1 MAITQAQID
10 ALIQFIDETEAAES
24 ITNVIVAN
32 ILQFLSDKIKDIELT
47 KATVGDLATETEDR
61 TAAVALLQQHITWI
75 VDRINELATN
85 GGGLSPEDIINGTT
99 STAAD
104 KALAASQGYV
114 LRREMEKLLS
124 ALSNSAFTSV
134 RPVFDWGAPV
144 TYGITQTLENCTSDF
159 DGNTING
166 NGGLTIVLTPKNGH
180 ILELSS
186 VTVSIAGG
194 GTATKERNS
203 STGAVTITIPIVTG
217 TVTIIASARPANQY
231 RVTVHANNCTSSNPG
246 GFYTEG
252 GSFTAVLT
260 ADNGYTL
267 NGVKPEVIMD
277 GVDISNSVWIA
288 GERKIHIPEL
298 TGDVVIIATAEES
311 TNHLVLLD
319 LTGVSATSDID
330 LNDGVEDG
338 EPLEITLSKDTQSDI
353 WTLLRPM
360 KACDIIVYMDGEV
373 LEQETDYTITQ
384 SANDADITINI
395 ASVTGNLVIMNVVW
409 KHEYIFYADS
419 AQFGYVGGK
428 AGGTENRSAHT
439 HSYIPL
445 PDSCSQL
452 AVFGANDTITDLY
465 RWGCALYDQQN
476 TYVDGVFLD
485 NTEKTISLLDDGE
498 RNAAKYIRTSAW
510 LGMNNQISI
519 ENLADRIDLCY
530 IYDITN
536 DKFIWC
542 GASDE
547 IDKSAIRANH

>member
-32 ILQFLSDKIKDIELT
+32 ILQFLNDKIKDIELT

-61 TAAVALLQQHITWI
+61 TAAIALLQQHINWI

-134 RPVFDWGAPV
+134 RPVFDWGTPV

-166 NGGLTIVLTPKNGH
+166 NSGQTIVLTPKYGH

-186 VTVSIAGG
+186 VTVSVAGG

-203 STGAVTITIPIVTG
+203 STGVVTITIPIVTG
-217 TVTIIASARPANQY
+217 SVTIIASARPANQY
-231 RVTVHANNCTSSNPG
+231 RVTVYANNCKSSDPG
-246 GFYTEG
+246 GFYAEG
-252 GSFTAVLT
+252 GSFTTVLT

-267 NGVKPEVIMD
+267 NGVIPEVIMG

-298 TGDVVIIATAEES
+298 TSDVVITATAEVS
-311 TNHLVLLD
+311 TNHAVSLD

-338 EPLEITLSKDTQSDI
+338 DPLSITLSKDTQSDV
-353 WTLLRPM
+353 WALLRPM

-384 SANDADITINI
+384 SANDADITLNI
-395 ASVTGNLVIMNVVW
+395 AAVTGDLVIMNVVW
-409 KHEYIFYADS
+409 KHMYVFYADNS
-419 AQFGYVGGK
+419 NLGYIGGEVGGT
-428 AGGTENRSAHT
+428 AQRSAH
-439 HSYIPL
+439 SNNFIPI
-445 PDSCSQL
+445 PNSCMQL
-452 AVFGANDTITDLY
+452 AVKGVNDTITDQY
-465 RWGCALYDQQN
+465 RWGCAVYDAGRA
-476 TYVDGVFLD
+476 YVNGAYLNNSEVAV
-485 NTEKTISLLDDGE
+485 SLLENGV
-498 RNAAKYIRTSAW
+498 RNNAKYIRTSAW
-510 LGMNNQISI
+510 LNFGNTEST
-519 ENLADRIDLCY
+519 ESYAYRIDLCY
-530 IYDITN
+530 IYDVTN

-542 GASDE
+542 GKDV
-547 IDKSAIRANH
+547 DKEEVRGNH